1 MEAVMEDD
9 DYWAHQRPGLRKT
22 VCAWAIF
29 VALALILA
37 AAELVWPSQPAPL
50 NTVSADAGNTGARA
64 RRAFD
69 REEREDIEP
78 VQDTEET
85 GLDPRQIALER

>member
-9 DYWAHQRPGLRKT
+9 DYWEHQRPSLRKT

-29 VALALILA
+29 AALALIFA

-50 NTVSADAGNTGARA
+50 NVVSADTGARV
-64 RRAFD
+64 RSAFD
-69 REEREDIEP
+69 REERDDIGPVEDT
-78 VQDTEET
+78 DET
-85 GLDPRQIALER
+85 VPDPRQIALER